1 MPKPRKNQQKSAPSA
16 VVNRRARF
24 DYALGDELTVGVEL
38 TGPETKAARQGHV
51 TLKGAY
57 VSLQNNELWLTNASF
72 SLASHERGE
81 NRTVDARPK
90 KLLAH
95 RKEIDRLN
103 ASRQQGYSI
112 IPTKLLTKGRF
123 VKLVIALGKGKKL
136 YDKRETIKK
145 RDQKRED
152 ARIAKIR

>member
-1 MPKPRKNQQKSAPSA
+1 MPKPRKNQSKSAPSA
-16 VVNRRARF
+16 VINRRARF

-57 VSLQNNELWLTNASF
+57 VSLQNGELWLTNASF

-95 RKEIDRLN
+95 RKEIDRLS

-112 IPTKLLTKGRF
+112 IPTKLLTKGRY
-123 VKLVIALGKGKKL
+123 VKLTIALAKGKKL

-145 RDQKRED
+145 RDLDRET
-152 ARIAKIR
+152 RRTAKY

>member
-1 MPKPRKNQQKSAPSA
+1 MPKSRKNQQKSAPSA

-24 DYALGDELTVGVEL
+24 DYALGDELTVGIEL

-57 VSLQNNELWLTNASF
+57 VSLQNDELWLTNASF

-81 NRTVDARPK
+81 NRTVDSRPK

-95 RKEIDRLN
+95 RKEIDRLS

-112 IPTKLLTKGRF
+112 IPTKLLTKGRYI
-123 VKLVIALGKGKKL
+123 KLIIALGKGKKL